1 MAHAP
6 WHLQF
11 VLGERRSVVA
21 GLAEA
26 GPESTRSTGSTSS
39 PQASSGQATPA
50 IRFLPSPVNPRFACL
65 VPRLLLVILLVVV
78 AANRSPAQA
87 PAALALKPNLVDNIE
102 RSLRYRPEG
111 ADFVIENG
119 AEFFNRPLYG
129 GNTAFRVDAGDRP
142 EFSLY
147 LPGRGGNLR
156 LGLVAGGQAKW
167 LHEASSISA
176 RYRPGEMLYE
186 IRDPLLG
193 AGVLQLAAVA
203 LSQTEGLVVR
213 VQAAGIPS
221 GIELIA
227 AFGGVNGRRGSRDGD
242 IGTERVPIGEYF
254 QLQPEFC
261 RDNRIEIAGSGFTLQ
276 SRAGTLAGLFPVS
289 ARLALGDAKQWDR
302 CASLLASAGSAPASI
317 LVARMPLK
325 SNEASFLAVQRLTD
339 GEGMAG
345 DLDIYREVRT
355 NRPDAQP
362 VRKRSLAPCYSA
374 GEIPA
379 VFQTAED
386 CFARLRARVSV
397 ETPDPWL
404 DAAVGALNV
413 AADAVWDEP
422 QQALMHGAVAWR
434 TPLLGWRGP
443 YMLDTLGWPERA
455 RIHFSFWASRQNTS
469 QVPPEIPSADESTN
483 LARNEAALHSN
494 GDLSN
499 SHYDMNLVYIDAL
512 FRHLQWS
519 GDLAFA
525 REVWPVIVRH
535 LAWERRLFR
544 REFGA
549 EKLPLYEAY
558 AAIWASDDLQYNG
571 GGTAHASAYNY
582 FHNKMAARVARLIG
596 EDASPYELEAG
607 LIVRAMHQLLWIP
620 EVGTFAE
627 FKDYLGAQLVHP
639 DAALWTVYHSIDSAV
654 ATPREAREMVH
665 YVETRLPRLPVCGP
679 GVPAGLGVYATTDWM
694 PYTWSVNN
702 VVFAENVHMALAFW
716 QAGCVDDAFVLL
728 KSSLLASM
736 YLGVCPGNVGSMNY
750 LDAYRRESQRDFADG
765 GGVFS
770 RALIEGLFG
779 LRPDLLTGELQV
791 APGFPLEWTHAKL
804 HHPQADIEFKRDG
817 RVDEY
822 VVRARFGR
830 DLVLRFSVPA
840 RAADVGATLNGR
852 PVETL
857 LRDDRLE
864 IRSAIGD
871 EAKIVLTWQERPFS
885 NGQLSDVARASCPCP
900 KVGSDVAR
908 ASCPCLKIDS
918 GPFEPVLLTS
928 QFNDR
933 VTEIFRAGKYRSP
946 RSPFASLAQPAQGI
960 GGWAGN
966 VNAQAP
972 IDDTGLRAAAAPAGR
987 FTLPNGV
994 PFATPGPGGSP
1005 NIAFVSQW
1013 DNYPHEIRA
1022 PLAGRARRILLLMA
1036 GSTNW
1041 MQSRL
1046 DNGEVVVTYADRTTS
1061 RLALRNPETWWPIEQ
1076 DYFTDDFQF
1085 RLDAP
1090 LPVRVDLK
1098 SGRVRVL
1105 DPASF
1110 KGRGGV
1116 VPGGA
1121 ATVLDLALDPQKELR
1136 SLTVR
1141 ALANE
1146 VVIGLMAAT
1155 LQR

>member
-1 MAHAP
+1 M
-6 WHLQF
+6 F
-11 VLGERRSVVA
+11 LGGAV
-21 GLAEA
+21 
-26 GPESTRSTGSTSS
+26 T
-39 PQASSGQATPA
+39 
-50 IRFLPSPVNPRFACL
+50 
-65 VPRLLLVILLVVV
+65 
-78 AANRSPAQA
+78 ANRSPAQA
-87 PAALALKPNLVDNIE
+87 PAALALTPNLVDNIE
-102 RSLRYRPEG
+102 RPLRYRPDG
-111 ADFVIENG
+111 TDFVIENG
-119 AEFFNRPLYG
+119 PEFFNRPLYG

-142 EFSLY
+142 EFALY

-156 LGLVAGGQAKW
+156 FGIRTAAGAKW
-167 LHEASSISA
+167 MHEASFIRA
-176 RYRPGEMLYE
+176 CYRPGEMLYD

-193 AGVLQLAAVA
+193 AGVLHLAAVA
-203 LSQTEGLVVR
+203 LPQTEGLIVR
-213 VQAAGIPS
+213 VEAAGVSS
-221 GIELIA
+221 GVELIA
-227 AFGGVNGRRGSRDGD
+227 AYGGVNGQRGRRDGD
-242 IGTERVPIGEYF
+242 IGTERMPIGEYF

-261 RDNRIEIAGSGFTLQ
+261 RDNRIEISGSGFTLH
-276 SRAGTLAGLFPVS
+276 SKAAALAGLFPVS
-289 ARLALGDAKQWDR
+289 AELMLGDANHWDR
-302 CASLLASAGSAPASI
+302 CAGLLAGAGSALAPVVVS
-317 LVARMPLK
+317 RMPLK
-325 SNEASFLAVQRLTD
+325 PNEAGFFIVQRLSNG
-339 GEGMAG
+339 GEMAG
-345 DLDIYREVRT
+345 DLAVYREVKT
-355 NRPDAQP
+355 DRPEAP
-362 VRKRSLAPCYSA
+362 PARVRPLALRYSA
-374 GEIPA
+374 GEIP
-379 VFQTAED
+379 VIFQAAED
-386 CFARLRARVSV
+386 TFARLRARVSV

-404 DAAVGALNV
+404 DAAVGALDV
-413 AADAVWDEP
+413 AADAAWDDP
-422 QQALMHGAVAWR
+422 QQALMHGAIAWR
-434 TPLLGWRGP
+434 TSLLGWRGP
-443 YMLDTLGWPERA
+443 YLLDALGWPDRA
-455 RIHFSFWASRQNTS
+455 RIHFSSWASRQNTS
-469 QVPPEIPSADESTN
+469 PVPPQIPPAAADAN

-494 GDLSN
+494 GDISS

-544 REFGA
+544 REFGP

-582 FHNKMAARVARLIG
+582 FHNKMAARIARLIG
-596 EDASPYELEAG
+596 EDAAPYEREAG
-607 LIVRAMHQLLWIP
+607 LIASAMRRYLWVP
-620 EVGTFAE
+620 EAGTFAE

-639 DAALWTVYHSIDSAV
+639 DAALWTVYHSIDSEV

-679 GVPAGLGVYATTDWM
+679 GVPAGLGVYTTTDWM
-694 PYTWSVNN
+694 PYAWSVNN
-702 VVFAENVHMALAFW
+702 VVFAENVHLALAFW
-716 QAGCVDDAFVLL
+716 QAGCPDDAFNLL

-750 LDAYRRESQRDFADG
+750 LDVYRRESQRDFADG

-779 LRPDLLTGELQV
+779 LRPDLLAGELQV
-791 APGFPLEWTHAKL
+791 APGFPADWTHAKL
-804 HHPQADIEFKRDG
+804 HHPQADLEFKRDG

-830 DLVLRFSVPA
+830 DLMLRFSVPA
-840 RAADVGATLNGR
+840 RAANVGVTLNGG
-852 PVETL
+852 PVAAL
-857 LRDDRLE
+857 VRDDRLE
-864 IRSAIGD
+864 IRSAIRD
-871 EAKIVLTWQERPFS
+871 EAKIIITWQGSPFS
-885 NGQLSDVARASCPCP
+885 NGQLFEVARTSCPCL
-900 KVGSDVAR
+900 KVDSDVAR
-908 ASCPCLKIDS
+908 ASCPCLKMDS
-918 GPFEPVLLTS
+918 GPFESVPMTA

-960 GGWAGN
+960 GGWAGD
-966 VNAQAP
+966 VNAQAA
-972 IDDTGLRAAAAPAGR
+972 IDDTGLRSAAARDGR
-987 FTLPNGV
+987 FTLPDGV
-994 PFATPGPGGSP
+994 PFATPGPGLSP
-1005 NIAFVSQW
+1005 NIAFISQW
-1013 DNYPHEIRA
+1013 DNYPHGISV
-1022 PLAGRARRILLLMA
+1022 PLTGRARRVFLLMA

-1046 DNGEVVVTYADRTTS
+1046 DNGEVVVTYADGTTS
-1061 RLALRNPETWWPIEQ
+1061 RLALRNPETWWPIER

-1085 RLDAP
+1085 RIDAP

-1098 SGRVRVL
+1098 TGRVRVL
-1105 DPASF
+1105 APASF

-1121 ATVLDLALDPQKELR
+1121 ATLLDLALDPQKELR